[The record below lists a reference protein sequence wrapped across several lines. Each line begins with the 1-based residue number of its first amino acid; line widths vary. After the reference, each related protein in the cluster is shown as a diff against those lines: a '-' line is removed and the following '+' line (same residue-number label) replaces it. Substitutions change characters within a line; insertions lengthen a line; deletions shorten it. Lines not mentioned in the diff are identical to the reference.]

1 MLRPTKTFAKDP
13 APNSGRIDGVE
24 IFRTGLWNGDKY
36 SVQDLLDI
44 VAANKDEGVGFQPP
58 VKLGHTDASGDPAYG
73 WIENLRITFDDA
85 KKTAARLI
93 ADFIDVPLEI
103 VTLVK
108 ERRFDSVSSEIF
120 WNFKR
125 DGKTFRR
132 VLKAVALLGSET
144 PGVGNLKPLHQT
156 VEFAGEWGAT
166 HAYTTHLKRKEGI
179 MLKTLKECTARLA
192 EIADLVK
199 TENDPDALRGLYAEQ
214 ATVTARHAEL
224 SKAEADNG
232 ASDGDDIN
240 GVDPLAFKAMQDEMT
255 ALRQQVIDSGE
266 RERKANVEAK
276 VKDLRVPALRDH
288 VAALYDMASKAPT
301 KVRFFTHDDKEG
313 VRQYGEVDAV
323 KVIDDLVE
331 RINKSTAKLFE
342 QLGSAGDLGR
352 DDEPAPTGDAGSA
365 GAELARLTDIYIAKN
380 PKVEYRAAMQIVR
393 DDPENAALKRA
404 YAEDN

>member
-1 MLRPTKTFAKDP
+1 MIRPTKTFAKDP

-36 SVQDLLDI
+36 SVKDLLDI

-58 VKLGHTDASGDPAYG
+58 VKLGHSYGSDEPAYG
-73 WIENLRITFDDA
+73 WVENLRITFDDA

-93 ADFIDVPLEI
+93 ADFIDVPLEVI
-103 VTLVK
+103 TLVK

-125 DGKTFRR
+125 DGKEFRR

-156 VEFAGEWGAT
+156 VAFTDEQWSAT
-166 HAYTTHLKRKEGI
+166 HAYTTQLKRKEGI

-214 ATVTARHAEL
+214 ATVTARHADL
-224 SKAEADNG
+224 SKA
-232 ASDGDDIN
+232 DDIPAADGADDS
-240 GVDPLAFKAMQDEMT
+240 GVDPLEFKAMQDEMT
-255 ALRQQVIDSGE
+255 ALRQQVVDSGE

-301 KVRFFTHDDKEG
+301 KVRFFTHDDAQG

-365 GAELARLTDIYIAKN
+365 GVELARLTDVYLAKN
-380 PKVEYRAAMQIVR
+380 PKIAYREAMQIVR

-404 YAEDN
+404 YAEGN